1 MRTIANDS
9 ATFIKRQNGVWGH
22 AEWEEFM
29 KTIQRNTL
37 TLSEG
42 TAAYLGGVLESM
54 KVVYSLS
61 PALPVNQSRS
71 PAPKRPAS
79 SPSPELADE
88 KTEEEKRPEAKPTEV
103 MPTEAKRI
111 QMKPAERKVEKK
123 PSGKKFD
130 KQDDLMAIAG
140 IGPALAKKLNA
151 EGILSYKQ
159 LAALSNEDVANLD
172 PKFKGRI
179 KRDDWVGQAKK
190 LSQE

>member
-1 MRTIANDS
+1 
-9 ATFIKRQNGVWGH
+9 
-22 AEWEEFM
+22 
-29 KTIQRNTL
+29 
-37 TLSEG
+37 
-42 TAAYLGGVLESM
+42 
-54 KVVYSLS
+54 
-61 PALPVNQSRS
+61 
-71 PAPKRPAS
+71 
-79 SPSPELADE
+79 
-88 KTEEEKRPEAKPTEV
+88 
-103 MPTEAKRI
+103 
-111 QMKPAERKVEKK
+111 MKPAERKVEKK

-130 KQDDLMAIAG
+130 KRDDLMAIAG